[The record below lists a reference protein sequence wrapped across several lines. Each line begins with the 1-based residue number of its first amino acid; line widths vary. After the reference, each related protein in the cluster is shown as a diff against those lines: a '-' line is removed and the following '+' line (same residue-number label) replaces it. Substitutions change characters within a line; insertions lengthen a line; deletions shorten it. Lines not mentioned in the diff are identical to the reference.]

1 MNINCT
7 ECQALYRVDPER
19 VPAEG
24 VRVRCARCQGVF
36 LLTRQGA
43 APAPAPVRVAAPA
56 AAPAAQPVRS
66 FFGAQDPN
74 SRAQRIARALVSD
87 IVAYH
92 RERRD
97 RALAS
102 GALRTEF
109 RDEILKSWEEYV
121 AQVGD
126 ELAKGTPHFRR
137 ALNDILAAG
146 NRVF

>member
-7 ECQALYRVDPER
+7 ECQALYRVDPRR
-19 VPAEG
+19 VPADG

-36 LLTRQGA
+36 LLTRDGA
-43 APAPAPVRVAAPA
+43 APAPAPVVAAAA
-56 AAPAAQPVRS
+56 AAPAARPVRS

-74 SRAQRIARALVSD
+74 ARAQRIARALVSD

-92 RERRD
+92 RDRRD
-97 RALAS
+97 RALAT
-102 GALRTEF
+102 GALRNEF
-109 RDEILKSWEEYV
+109 RDEVLKSWEEYV

-137 ALNDILAAG
+137 ALNEILADG